1 MTKETLIEKT
11 IKTIS
16 KLPQDQIQEVSDF
29 ADRILKEYEERILQ
43 KGMEKLVSASKTFNF
58 LQEEELLYSVND
70 LKERY
75 K

>member
-43 KGMEKLVSASKTFNF
+43 KGMEKLVSASKTFNY

>member
-1 MTKETLIEKT
+1 MTKETLIKKT

-16 KLPQDQIQEVSDF
+16 KLPKDQIKEVSDF

-43 KGMEKLVSASKTFNF
+43 KGMEKLVSNSRVFDY
-58 LQEEELLYSVND
+58 LQEEEPIYSVKD

>member
-1 MTKETLIEKT
+1 MTRETLIKKT

-29 ADRILKEYEERILQ
+29 ADRILKEYEEHILQ
-43 KGMEKLVSASKTFNF
+43 KGMGKLVSESKTFSY
-58 LQEEELLYSVND
+58 LQEEEPIYSVND

>member
-1 MTKETLIEKT
+1 MTRETLIKKT

-29 ADRILKEYEERILQ
+29 ADRILKEYEEHILQ
-43 KGMEKLVSASKTFNF
+43 KGMEKLVSESNAFNF
-58 LQEEELLYSVND
+58 LQEEEPLYSVND